1 MTPWEILGS
10 VLIAAMS
17 AGGPIALLITTRTV
31 QKAQGQG
38 DQIDRRLEN
47 IELFLESM
55 VDSGTNLTKRLN
67 GHDREFDHSNQ
78 RLDDHAERIKTLES
92 Q

>member
-31 QKAQGQG
+31 HKAQGQG

-47 IELFLESM
+47 IELFLESIT
-55 VDSGTNLTKRLN
+55 DSGTNLTRRLN
-67 GHDREFDHSNQ
+67 GHDREFDQHKD
-78 RLDDHAERIKTLES
+78 RLDDHAGRIKSLEAR
-92 Q
+92 